1 MPLSEINDLG
11 DKIMTN
17 LYLLEQSQLQDNR
30 QTQIELKLRVPQN
43 YHQEP
48 IISQLISE
56 YQLQVIFL
64 AAILGKDGQGD
75 GWFDLELFGTSQQI
89 NNALIYLSELDVE
102 LWHEQDLELDGW

>member
-1 MPLSEINDLG
+1 
-11 DKIMTN
+11 MTN
-17 LYLLEQSQLQDNR
+17 IYLLQQKELQDNR
-30 QTQIELKLRVPQN
+30 QTQIELKLRVPQS

-56 YQLQVIFL
+56 YHLKVIFL

-75 GWFDLELFGTSQQI
+75 GWFDIRLLGTSQQI
-89 NNALIYLSELDVE
+89 NNALIYLLELDIE